1 MTFLQTMRSSLRA
14 LLVFCA
20 GFQLSGVAQSVRPFP
35 APETLSY
42 RIEWR
47 MVTAGQAKLQLSRVE
62 QDWQLKLDLESA
74 GLVSRLYR
82 IQDIYKVTSNDKFCG
97 VSSAFEAREG
107 KRHVVE
113 SQQFDNARHKSTFDF
128 HDLVKN
134 VQEHHDMDIAPC
146 THEVLG
152 ALESL
157 RQTKVDLG
165 KSVTIPIAN
174 GKKMAYARIE
184 AQAKENISV
193 DGKNYSTIRY
203 EAFIFDNVVFRKRGS
218 LLVWLTED
226 PAHVPVQMRFQMG
239 FPIGN
244 ISLELEKEDRS

>member
-1 MTFLQTMRSSLRA
+1 MLAMGFEMSGIAQT
-14 LLVFCA
+14 VT
-20 GFQLSGVAQSVRPFP
+20 PFP

-47 MVTAGQAKLQLSRVE
+47 MVTAGEAKLELSRVQ
-62 QDWQLKLDLESA
+62 QDWQLKLNLESA
-74 GLVSRLYR
+74 GLVNRLYR
-82 IQDIYKVTSNDKFCG
+82 IQDDYKVTSNEKFCG

-113 SQQFDNARHKSTFDF
+113 SQQFDNAKHKATFDF
-128 HDLVKN
+128 HDLVRN
-134 VQEHHDMDIAPC
+134 VQEHHEIDIAPC
-146 THEVLG
+146 THEILG

-157 RQTKVDLG
+157 RQTKLELG
-165 KSVTIPIAN
+165 KSTTIPIAN

-184 AQAKENISV
+184 AQSKENISV
-193 DGKNYSTIRY
+193 DGKSYSTVRY
-203 EAFIFDNVVFRKRGS
+203 EAFIFDNVVFRKKGS
-218 LLVWLTED
+218 LLVWLTD
-226 PAHVPVQMRFQMG
+226 DAAHVPVQMRFQMG